1 MPPEPAVHAP
11 PGEFARLGPE
21 VARDLIYLG
30 FQARSLES
38 CVRDLARSDI
48 LDAALADFRV
58 DPRSAVVARAMR
70 SATDGMGDL
79 CHPGPLS
86 PGPALAFGAT
96 PLEFLRHL
104 AGKGTSPASARE
116 GGLSWTDV
124 RRGMIGWGSPRSGT
138 ATQVLA
144 GAALAFRQRGEDR
157 AALVVE
163 GRAALQSGAWHE
175 GINLAGAVR
184 APLIVVLAPPEDG
197 DRFGDAGVEAVALS
211 YGITSARL
219 DAEPL
224 EHQYGTAAAAR
235 RRAVA
240 GEGPTLIEL
249 LPLDAGDRWAAH
261 DAFAA
266 RAVAAEDLS
275 ERDLDAIR
283 RAAAAGVEH
292 AVARL
297 DREPE
302 PAARDALAPA
312 CTGESPPPPWTRRD
326 PPAPDT
332 PAPDQPAEPPHAG

>member
-1 MPPEPAVHAP
+1 MPPEPAAHAP

-21 VARDLIYLG
+21 VARDLLYLG

-38 CVRDLARSDI
+38 CVRNLARSDV
-48 LDAALADFRV
+48 LDSALADFRV

-70 SATDGMGDL
+70 STTDGMGDL

-184 APLIVVLAPPEDG
+184 APLIVVLAPLQDG
-197 DRFGDAGVEAVALS
+197 DRFGDADVEAVALS
-211 YGITSARL
+211 YGIACARL
-219 DAEPL
+219 GTEPL
-224 EHQYGTAAAAR
+224 GDLFGAVAAAR
-235 RRAVA
+235 RRAVE
-240 GEGPTLIEL
+240 GKGPTLIEL
-249 LPLDAGDRWAAH
+249 VPLDAGDRWAMH

-266 RAVAAEDLS
+266 RAVAAEDLP

-292 AVARL
+292 AVTRL
-297 DREPE
+297 EREPE
-302 PAARDALAPA
+302 PATRDALAPV
-312 CTGESPPPPWTRRD
+312 CTDASPPSPWTRRD

-332 PAPDQPAEPPHAG
+332 PAPDRSAEQAHAG